1 MLSPLLILS
10 FFTDRFLLVTVF
22 QDKEWESS
30 VQFLPASDNKKLEK
44 KKGPGKI
51 GAVIGV
57 VIFALVVALMI
68 GLLVWHFHCKTS
80 YWFGIF
86 IFLEYFVTTK
96 EIALKI
102 QSF

>member
-1 MLSPLLILS
+1 MDFLWPL
-10 FFTDRFLLVTVF
+10 TVF
-22 QDKEWESS
+22 QEKEWESS

-68 GLLVWHFHCKTS
+68 GLLVWHFHCKNS
-80 YWFGIF
+80 SWFGTF
-86 IFLEYFVTTK
+86 TFLECFVPTTNM
-96 EIALKI
+96 
-102 QSF
+102 